1 LLTEHDSFRN
11 IYISIVSTFVAMTS
25 GFEYEEQFVKVGWHA
40 EIYELKM
47 AVLILCIL
55 VLSIV
60 VNNALIGLAVGDT
73 DEVMKSAKV
82 DKFKRRVRVIG
93 F

>member
-1 LLTEHDSFRN
+1 
-11 IYISIVSTFVAMTS
+11 MTS
-25 GFEYEEQFVKVGWHA
+25 GFEYEEQFIKVGWHA